1 MALNPE
7 SSAAKTIPVS
17 SPSPQVSS
25 TASATPARS
34 RPGVVRS
41 PASHPPFRAPV
52 GSIVSVRSGAFTSPA
67 MEDLTAARCG
77 DTADWFRNYS
87 GSRRVD
93 RPAPLG
99 SR

>member
-67 MEDLTAARCG
+67 MEDLTAPGA
-77 DTADWFRNYS
+77 AIPPI
-87 GSRRVD
+87 GSEITPGRGVWTGPRR
-93 RPAPLG
+93 
-99 SR
+99 